1 MRDIFSLFLLYL
13 FFFFF
18 QDSLFQDNSGS
29 GGILMQLVREYYSR
43 LCLCL
48 YI

>member
-13 FFFFF
+13 FFFF

-43 LCLCL
+43 LCL